1 MLITTLRNLINGYSV
16 DPLSV
21 VAQILAV
28 LCVIILILPFHE
40 LAHAWVA
47 YKLGDHT
54 AKWNGRLT
62 FNPLA
67 SVDYMG
73 ALWLLL
79 FGFGWAKPVPVDTRN
94 FKKPRRDMALV
105 ALAGPLANTLAA
117 LVGALI
123 YCALYAFNVPSNWF
137 TDFIIQFFG
146 FYITVNISLAVFN
159 LLPIPPLDGS
169 KILGAFLP
177 DRLLVKYYKY
187 QNIIVLVCFVLLFM
201 GVFSRPLAAAQ
212 NTLSQAIIYIASR
225 PFVWAGLL

>member
-1 MLITTLRNLINGYSV
+1 MLINTLRNLGNVNISDV
-16 DPLSV
+16 I
-21 VAQILAV
+21 AQILAV
-28 LCVIILILPFHE
+28 LCVIFLILPFHE

-47 YKLGDHT
+47 YKLGDPT

-79 FGFGWAKPVPVDTRN
+79 FGFGWAKPVPVDSRN

-117 LVGALI
+117 FVGALI
-123 YCALYAFNVPSNWF
+123 YYVLLACQVPYNAFTS
-137 TDFIIQFFG
+137 FITVFLS

-169 KILGAFLP
+169 KILGSFLP
-177 DRLLVKYYKY
+177 DRLLGKYYQY
-187 QNIIVLVCFVLLFM
+187 QNIIVMVCFILLFT
-201 GVFSRPLAAAQ
+201 GVFSTPLSVAQ
-212 NTLSQAIIYIASR
+212 RALANAVLYIAER
-225 PFVWAGLL
+225 PFVWLGLL